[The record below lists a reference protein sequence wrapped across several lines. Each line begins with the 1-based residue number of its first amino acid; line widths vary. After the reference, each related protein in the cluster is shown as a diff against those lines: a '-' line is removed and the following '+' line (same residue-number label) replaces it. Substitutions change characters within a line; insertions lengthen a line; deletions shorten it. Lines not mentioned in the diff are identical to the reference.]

1 MKLRHLLEDTLTGW
15 HITADDRQFEQLEK
29 YADLLAETNKVM
41 NLTAITDAEG
51 IAEKHFLDSLALAAA
66 ADLTGV
72 RTVIDVGTG
81 AGFPGIPLKILFPH
95 LEVTLADSLA
105 KRVGF
110 LQRVIDE
117 IMLTDITAVH
127 GRAEDLARKPE
138 YREKFDLAV
147 SRAVAKLSVL
157 SEYCLPFVREGGLFA
172 AYKASESGAEIKD
185 AEYAVE
191 VLGGRI
197 EDTADLTFGPSPLS
211 RTFCLIRKKKATP
224 AVYPRKSGTPEK
236 KPLEKKK

>member
-1 MKLRHLLEDTLTGW
+1 MNLRHLLEEPFAAWNLTV
-15 HITADDRQFEQLEK
+15 TDLQFDQLEK
-29 YADLLAETNKVM
+29 YAELLAETNKVM

-51 IAEKHFLDSLALAAA
+51 IAEKHFLDSLSLAAA
-66 ADLTGV
+66 LNLEKV

-95 LEVTLADSLA
+95 LSVTLMDSLA

-110 LQRVIDE
+110 LQRTIDE

-127 GRAEDLARKPE
+127 SRAEDLAHQPE
-138 YREKFDLAV
+138 YREKYDLAV

-157 SEYCLPFVREGGLFA
+157 SEYCLPFVKEGGCFA
-172 AYKASESGAEIKD
+172 AYKAADSD
-185 AEYAVE
+185 AEAQEAAYAVKT
-191 VLGGRI
+191 LGGRV
-197 EDTADLTFGPSPLS
+197 EQSVDLTFGPSPLS
-211 RTFCLIRKKKATP
+211 RTIYIIRKEKATP
-224 AVYPRKSGTPEK
+224 AVYPRKAGTPEK